1 MIKTATALIIKNRK
15 LLVLKKKKN
24 KSHFILPGGKINED
38 ENNEDALIRELKEEL
53 NISINKSNIKFI
65 TSMEVISQ
73 FENLPMTSYIFKVDY
88 NGDFSI
94 DNEIAEFNWLN
105 LDNYNEKD
113 VASLLRKLIP
123 FLKENDLI

>member
-53 NISINKSNIKFI
+53 NISINKNNIKFI

-73 FENLPMTSYIFKVDY
+73 FENLPMTSYIFKADY

-94 DNEIAEFNWLN
+94 DNEIAEFHWLN

-113 VASLLRKLIP
+113 VASLLKKLIP
-123 FLKENDLI
+123 YLKENYLI

>member
-1 MIKTATALIIKNRK
+1 MQTATALIIKENK

-24 KSHFILPGGKINED
+24 TSHYILPGGKINKD
-38 ENNEDALIRELKEEL
+38 ETSEDALLRELKEEL
-53 NISINKSNIKFI
+53 NISITKNNIEFI

-88 NGDFSI
+88 KGDFSI
-94 DNEIAEFNWLN
+94 DNEIAEFSWLN

-123 FLKENDLI
+123 YLKEKNLI